1 LRTGGSTAVVCGR
14 PCPAL
19 ATDRFCDR
27 PPWPPTCRRG
37 LFSRCSFRVRLSCK
51 NRFNRVCSY
60 LLHQLA
66 GIRNALQTL
75 LSVCTSKLAQNEN
88 IAQNISITH
97 CIKFY
102 SFSQTIISMLTICI
116 FVFHKFFCILSMLYY
131 KFNSNYW
138 FCNRCTQTPSE
149 AVPNFLIRIDLTDIG
164 FRIIGTWL
172 PMVGAEQDEHRIDGS
187 CVVLSPLRGHAPSAR
202 PS

>member
-1 LRTGGSTAVVCGR
+1 MAARARRSPQTASATGHRGH
-14 PCPAL
+14 L
-19 ATDRFCDR
+19 
-27 PPWPPTCRRG
+27 PTG
-37 LFSRCSFRVRLSCK
+37 LFSRCSFRVRRSCK

-102 SFSQTIISMLTICI
+102 SFSQTISIMLTICI
-116 FVFHKFFCILSMLYY
+116 CVFCKGFVFISLKCKY
-131 KFNSNYW
+131 KFNSNCW
-138 FCNRCTQTPSE
+138 FCNRCTKTPSE
-149 AVPNFLIRIDLTDIG
+149 AVPNFLIRIDLTDNG